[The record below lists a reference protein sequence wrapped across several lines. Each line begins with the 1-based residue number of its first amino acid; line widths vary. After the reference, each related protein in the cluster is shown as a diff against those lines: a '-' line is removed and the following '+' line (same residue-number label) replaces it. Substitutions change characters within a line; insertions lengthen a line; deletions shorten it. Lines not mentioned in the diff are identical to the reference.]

1 MKRLVIVLVL
11 CCCILPAA
19 FPFFAF
25 APPDS
30 AKAPRPIEL
39 ADILAWR
46 RIQSP
51 VASSNGQ
58 WFAYRLA
65 PIEGDGEIVIKN
77 SVSMKELR
85 FPAGESDASSE
96 GPSVSFSE
104 DSKWLA
110 YVIYPTSKEAKRL
123 KKDKKPLYNK
133 LGLVDLSKEKKVTFD
148 KVKSYAFSGEAS
160 NWLVLQKYP
169 GENQEKEKWS
179 GSDLILYDL
188 STAGQFNIGNVSEFA
203 FDKKGRWL
211 AWIVDAKEKAGNGV
225 EVRVMETGAVLV
237 LDSDTSNYKS
247 VSWTEQGD
255 GLAVLKG
262 TEDTTYEDKLH
273 SVLGFTD
280 LSSRHFTKVLYDPRK
295 DTCFP
300 SGMTISPNRK
310 PEWSEDLGAILFGIH
325 EPKKKE
331 GKGDKKG
338 SGSDTT
344 KKGDDGE
351 KDKPDLVIWHYKDS
365 RLQSQQQVEEGR
377 DKNFSYLC
385 IYRVK
390 EKAFHRLAD
399 DSVRRV
405 TAAPKQHWAVGMDN
419 REYELRGSLDGRRY
433 QDIYAVNLEDGTRRL
448 AVKKNR
454 WYFSPSPD
462 GTHFLYYDGGHFY
475 TYDMSAGRSYNITQ
489 QIPSVFYNREDD
501 HNVVKP
507 PTRVVGWVKNGVSV
521 LISDGWDVWNIPV
534 HGAQAKNLTVSWKQ
548 EAIRLD
554 TRFQLDPDE
563 KGIDLSE
570 LVYFSAYGERT
581 KKMGIGRI
589 DKGRPGPKMLMWEDA
604 SFDDLLKSKSAE
616 KYFYTRDTY
625 KDFPDYYV
633 ADNSL
638 QGAVKIT
645 QANPQQ
651 KEFLW
656 SSGSKLINYRSVK
669 GDTLQAALFLP
680 ANYEAGKSYPTIV
693 YIYEKLSNNLNH
705 YAMPSANGFNKSV
718 YTSNGYAVLM
728 PDIVYKVNDPGMSA
742 VWCVL
747 PALDSA
753 IATGIVD
760 RNRVALHGHSW
771 GGYQTAFL
779 ITQTTAFKAAIA
791 GAPLTNL
798 ISMYS
803 SIYWNT
809 GWANQPIFESSQ
821 GRFTGGYWENLDAY
835 ARNSPV
841 YFANNVKTPLI
852 ILHNDKD
859 GAVDWNQGIEYFNTL
874 RRLERPVV
882 LLQYKGENHG
892 LREPAN
898 RKDYTARMR
907 EFFDHYLMDKPA
919 PKWLLEGIPHLK
931 MKEYLEEQS
940 GGKPKA
946 TSGSDRND

>member
-1 MKRLVIVLVL
+1 MKRLVIILIL
-11 CCCILPAA
+11 CCSIFAAA
-19 FPFFAF
+19 FPFAAV
-25 APPDS
+25 APSDS
-30 AKAPRPIEL
+30 AKAPRPIGL
-39 ADILAWR
+39 ADILAWK

-51 VASSNGQ
+51 VVSNNGK

-77 SVSMKELR
+77 CVSMKELR
-85 FPAGESDASSE
+85 LPAGETDASPE

-110 YVIYPTSKEAKRL
+110 YVIYPSSKEAKRL

-133 LGLVDLSKEKKVTFD
+133 LGLVDLTKEKKVAFD

-169 GENQEKEKWS
+169 GESPEKEKS
-179 GSDLILYDL
+179 IGSDLILHDL
-188 STAGQFNIGNVSEFA
+188 STAAQLNVGNVSEFA

-211 AWIVDAKEKAGNGV
+211 AWIVDAKEKAGNGI
-225 EVRVMETGAVLV
+225 EVRVMETGVVLV
-237 LDSDTSNYKS
+237 LDSDTSNYKGL
-247 VSWTEQGD
+247 SWTEKGD

-262 TEDTTYEDKLH
+262 TDDTTYEDKLH

-280 LSSRHFTKVLYDPRK
+280 LSSSHNTKVLYDPRR

-310 PEWSEDLGAILFGIH
+310 PEWSEDLSAILFGIH

-338 SGSDTT
+338 PGSDTI
-344 KKGDDGE
+344 KKVDDGE
-351 KDKPDLVIWHYKDS
+351 KEKPDLVIWHYKDS
-365 RLQSQQQVEEGR
+365 RLQSQQQVEESR
-377 DKNFSYLC
+377 DKDFSYLC
-385 IYRVK
+385 TYRVR
-390 EKAFHRLAD
+390 EKAFFRLAD

-405 TAAPKQHWAVGMDN
+405 TAAPKQAWAVGMSN

-433 QDIYAVNLEDGTRRL
+433 QDLYAISLKDGSRRL

-454 WYFSPSPD
+454 WYFGSSPD
-462 GTHFLYYDGGHFY
+462 GTHFLYYDDGHFY
-475 TYDMSAGRSYNITQ
+475 TYDMASGRSYKITQ
-489 QIPSVFYNREDD
+489 DVPAVFYDQEDD

-507 PTRVVGWVKNGVSV
+507 PTHVVGWVKDGESV
-521 LISDGWDVWNIPV
+521 LISDGWDIWNIPV
-534 HGAQAKNLTVSWKQ
+534 HGGQGKNLTVNWKR
-548 EAIRLD
+548 EAIRLA
-554 TRFQLDPDE
+554 TRFRLDPDE
-563 KGIDLSE
+563 KGIDLSQP
-570 LVYFSAYGERT
+570 VYFSAYGEQT
-581 KKMGIGRI
+581 KKMGIGLI

-604 SFDDLLKSKSAE
+604 AFNHLLKSKSAE
-616 KYFYTRDTY
+616 RYFYTRETY
-625 KDFPDYYV
+625 KDFPDYYGSDH
-633 ADNSL
+633 AL
-638 QGAVKIT
+638 QGAVKLT

-669 GDTLQAALFLP
+669 GDTLQGALFLP
-680 ANYEAGKSYPTIV
+680 ANYDSGKNYPTIV
-693 YIYEKLSNNLNH
+693 YIYEKLSNTLNE

-718 YTSNGYAVLM
+718 YTSNGYAVLT

-753 IATGIVD
+753 IATGVVD

-791 GAPLTNL
+791 GAPLTNM

-809 GWANQPIFESSQ
+809 GSANQPIFESSQ

-841 YFANNVKTPLI
+841 YFANKVTTPLI

-859 GAVDWNQGIEYFNTL
+859 GAVNWNQGIEYFNTL
-874 RRLERPVV
+874 RRLEKPVV

-898 RKDYTARMR
+898 RKDYTVRMR

-931 MKEYLEEQS
+931 MKEYLEERT
-940 GGKPKA
+940 GEKPKA
-946 TSGSDRND
+946 SSELER